1 MSDLGENNV
10 IVYTIL
16 LPLAVAIFAFWVWMF
31 VDALRNEKFTRQDK
45 KFWAIVLLV
54 FRPVG
59 ALLYYFKQY
68 RRRRLSDAAGN
79 KAT

>member
-1 MSDLGENNV
+1 MPDLGDNSV
-10 IVYTIL
+10 IVYTVLI
-16 LPLAVAIFAFWVWMF
+16 PLAIAIFGFWVWMF
-31 VDALRNEKFTRQDK
+31 VDALRNDRLTRRDRK
-45 KFWAIVLLV
+45 VWAIVLLV

-68 RRRRLSDAAGN
+68 RHHGH